1 MTTWTKEELDKVG
14 KAEELEVSSLR
25 QDGTLRSR
33 RIIWVIRLG
42 DELYIRSVLGRK
54 SDWFRG
60 VQARHEGRILAGGV
74 EKDVTFIEE
83 PDPALNDQIDAVYL
97 AKYRRYAADA
107 DAIVSP
113 DARSATLRLVVR
125 QAG

>member
-1 MTTWTKEELDKVG
+1 MMTWTKDELERIG
-14 KAEELEVSSLR
+14 NAEELEIASLR

-33 RIIWVIRLG
+33 RIIWVVRLD
-42 DELYIRSVLGRK
+42 DELFIRSVLGRT

-60 VQARHEGRILAGGV
+60 VLSRHEGRIWAGGV

-83 PDPALNDQIDAVYL
+83 PAPALNERIDAVSL
-97 AKYRRYAADA
+97 AKYRRYPADA
-107 DAIVSP
+107 AAIISP
-113 DARSATLRLVVR
+113 EARSATLRLVVR

>member
-1 MTTWTKEELDKVG
+1 MMTWTKDELERIG
-14 KAEELEVSSLR
+14 NAEELEIASLR

-33 RIIWVIRLG
+33 RIIWVIRLD
-42 DELYIRSVLGRK
+42 DELFVRSVLGRT
-54 SDWFRG
+54 SVWFRG
-60 VQARHEGRILAGGV
+60 VQTRHEGRIWAGGV

-83 PDPALNDQIDAVYL
+83 PDSALNDRIDAVYL
-97 AKYRRYAADA
+97 AKYLRYPADA

-113 DARSATLRLVVR
+113 EARSATLRLLVR